1 MQFITKGIAM
11 FENFVFIGTNAKVYF
26 ESGGGSILLGKLVLD
41 HGNEE
46 TKKIRVEQ
54 LSNIEKTVFI
64 RIAGNER
71 VYAHGNTDTSEDATT
86 SVHTLSFEF
95 KPNQL
100 ADFKDTNNKV
110 ILGIAH
116 DMYPYELTMK
126 ASFRENLI
134 RMLN

>member
-1 MQFITKGIAM
+1 M

-26 ESGGGSILLGKLVLD
+26 ESGGGAILLGKLVLD
-41 HGNEE
+41 HGDKE

-54 LSNIEKTVFI
+54 LSNIEKTVYI

-71 VYAHGNTDTSEDATT
+71 VYAHGNNDTSTDPTT
-86 SVHTLSFEF
+86 SVHTLTFEF

-100 ADFKDTNNKV
+100 ADFKDTDNKV

-116 DMYPYELTMK
+116 DMYPYELSIKT
-126 ASFRENLI
+126 SFRENLI

>member
-1 MQFITKGIAM
+1 M
-11 FENFVFIGTNAKVYF
+11 FENYVSIGTNAKIYF
-26 ESGGGSILLGKLVLD
+26 ESGGGAVLLGKLVLD
-41 HGNEE
+41 HGDKE

-71 VYAHGNTDTSEDATT
+71 IYAHGHSDKVDDPIISNYA
-86 SVHTLSFEF
+86 LSFEF

-100 ADFKDTNNKV
+100 ADFKDTSNKV
-110 ILGIAH
+110 VLGIAH

-126 ASFRENLI
+126 TSFRENLV
-134 RMLN
+134 RFLN